1 MSPTTTERPLP
12 PRGRLRYSGVW
23 RLYWVRL
30 RRRWAQELLA
40 LLGIAVGV
48 ALLFASQVAS
58 TSLSGPVTALANGI
72 VGNSQLQLVA
82 HGPEGLPDT
91 LPATAS
97 RVPGVRLTAPIVQA
111 QVNLVGPRANH
122 GVTLFGADPRIVKLR
137 GSLLQGFVSI
147 DESAQ
152 RMIAVPTP
160 IARDIGVRFGD
171 RLRIQVSGRS
181 ATLPVA
187 VVGNDQIG
195 RLANASIALTSLKQA
210 QRLAGLDGRVSRVLV
225 QASPDQVS
233 QVRERLERLSDGS
246 FTVASADYEVRLFNS
261 AASPTNQ
268 ATTLFSVLS
277 ALVGFLFALCA
288 MLVTVAGRRAL
299 ANDLR
304 RAGFRR
310 SHVVQVLSL
319 DAVMLGLAASVAG
332 IALGELLSRQGFGSD
347 VSFLGGAFPVGNER
361 IVTWSSVA
369 LAIGG
374 GMLAAILGVL
384 TPLRRLLVSGRAEP
398 TDAPAAAGR
407 VGRGVLLPACGAVC
421 LAAAIVITVAAPSAA
436 VIGLPLLAISLALLL
451 PLILDAAIA
460 ALTWLSRRSPRGWI
474 IVVELALQQLRA
486 REWRVRSLAITMTGA
501 IAVFGAIALQGSR
514 SNLQAGLDRV
524 SVELNSAADLWISP
538 YASGDEFSTVP
549 FDAAAVGPIGS
560 LPAVRSTAL
569 ARGSFLDIGDRRVQM
584 TAPPVSVRQLI
595 PPSQIREGDLAQAT
609 ARLRA
614 GGWATVSR
622 AVADDLGLHVGS
634 RFTLPS
640 PRPTS
645 FRVAAITTNLGWPGG
660 AVMVN
665 ADDYA
670 RAWRTTAIS
679 AYLVRLA
686 PGVSPAEGLRLVR
699 GSLGPGSALRV
710 ETAAERSLRQQ
721 ASARSG
727 LARLSQIATLTLI
740 AAVLAMAAAIA
751 GLLWQHRRVVSR
763 HKLDGHRTRRMWG
776 ALFVEAGTLIVTG
789 CLAGALFALPGQI
802 LCTRGI
808 EVVMGF
814 PVIQGLRLE
823 VFAWSL
829 LLVVTASLLV
839 VAVPGYLVARVR
851 PSLRD

>member
-1 MSPTTTERPLP
+1 MSPRTTERPLP

-30 RRRWAQELLA
+30 RRRWPQELLA

-48 ALLFASQVAS
+48 ALLFASQVAR
-58 TSLSGPVTALANGI
+58 TSLSGPVNALAEGI
-72 VGNSQLQLVA
+72 VGNSQLQLLARSPDGFSEAFSDTVA
-82 HGPEGLPDT
+82 RL
-91 LPATAS
+91 
-97 RVPGVRLTAPIVQA
+97 PGVRGTAPMLHV
-111 QVNLVGPRANH
+111 QVNLVGPRGSR
-122 GVTLFGADPRIVKLR
+122 GVTLYGADPRVIELR
-137 GSLLQGFVSI
+137 GTLLQGFNSV
-147 DESAQ
+147 DETVQ
-152 RMIAVPTP
+152 RMIALPTP
-160 IARDIGVRFGD
+160 TARKIGARFGD
-171 RLRIQVSGRS
+171 RLLIQVSGRS
-181 ATLPVA
+181 ATLPAA
-187 VVGNDQIG
+187 VVGRDQIG
-195 RLANASIALTSLKQA
+195 RLTDTSIALTSLQQLQK
-210 QRLAGLDGRVSRVLV
+210 LSGLRGRVTRVLV
-225 QASPDQVS
+225 EAQPDQVP
-233 QVRERLERLSDGS
+233 QVRRRLEQLSDGS
-246 FTVASADYEVRLFNS
+246 FTVASASYEVSLFNNAS
-261 AASPTNQ
+261 SPTSQ

-299 ANDLR
+299 ADDLR
-304 RAGFRR
+304 RSGFRR
-310 SHVVQVLSL
+310 SHVLQVLLL
-319 DAVMLGLAASVAG
+319 DALMLGAAASLAG
-332 IALGELLSRQGFGSD
+332 LALGEMLSRQGFGSD
-347 VSFLGGAFPVGNER
+347 VRFLGGAFPVGSER

-369 LAIGG
+369 VAVCG
-374 GMLAAILGVL
+374 GMLAAVLGVL
-384 TPLRRLLVSGRAEP
+384 APLRQVFVPGRAAAP
-398 TDAPAAAGR
+398 GAPAGSGDARYGT
-407 VGRGVLLPACGAVC
+407 LLPVVGVVC
-421 LAAAIVITVAAPSAA
+421 LVIAIAITVAAPGAA
-436 VIGLPLLAISLALLL
+436 VIALPLLALSLAFLL
-451 PLILDAAIA
+451 PLILDTAIL
-460 ALTWLSRRSPRGWI
+460 ALTWLSRRSRRGWI
-474 IVVELALQQLRA
+474 VVAELALQQLRS

-538 YASGDEFSTVP
+538 FASGDEFSTVP
-549 FDAAAVGPIGS
+549 FDAGAVGS
-560 LPAVRSTAL
+560 LRDLPAVRETAV
-569 ARGSFLDIGDRRVQM
+569 ARGSFLDIGDRRVQV
-584 TAPPVSVRQLI
+584 TALPVSVRQPI
-595 PPSQIREGDLAQAT
+595 PPSELDESDLAKAT

-614 GGWATVSR
+614 GGWAAVSR
-622 AVADDLGLHVGS
+622 GVADDLDLHVGG

-670 RAWRTTAIS
+670 DAWQTDATS
-679 AYLVRLA
+679 AYLVRLS
-686 PGVSPAEGLRLVR
+686 PGVSPAEGRRLVTAA
-699 GSLGPGSALRV
+699 LGPRSALRV
-710 ETAAERSLRQQ
+710 ETAAERSVRQQ
-721 ASARSG
+721 AAARSG

-776 ALFVEAGTLIVTG
+776 ALFVEAGTLIMTG

-814 PVIQGLRLE
+814 PVNQGLRLE
-823 VFAWSL
+823 IVGWSL